1 MAYYTLG
8 IPHRERGEGQI
19 GEGGDGLTS
28 EGDPSLLGGKQ
39 PARHMKLTSLKTL
52 KHEKRR

>member
-28 EGDPSLLGGKQ
+28 EGDPSLPGGKQ